1 MPDWL
6 IQGGILGLVSVVMWF
21 LRGKDEFQS
30 KQIALLF
37 TKHDEDAK
45 ALETLRLQIAS
56 NHYVKHE
63 LDMRF
68 DKLEAAF
75 NRGFSELGGKF
86 DRLADRLLENH
97 NGNGK

>member
-1 MPDWL
+1 
-6 IQGGILGLVSVVMWF
+6 MWF
-21 LRGKDEFQS
+21 LRSKDEFQG

-37 TKHDEDAK
+37 TKHDDDAK
-45 ALETLRLQIAS
+45 ALEALRLQIAS

-75 NRGFSELGGKF
+75 RSGFSDLGSKF
-86 DRLADRLLENH
+86 DRLADRLIDPH